1 MELDSRRNPNTGKE
15 TKENFLEEENFES
28 GEVFSHQIRKGQ
40 EVSFQRLL
48 CYKPRLGAFLIP
60 WSTAQRKSLYEE
72 MKIYLV
78 GCKVKAR
85 PGSGIKRR
93 EEIIKTQTE
102 DGPAPVTLS
111 GQLLLTQYSSNKG
124 ASHKHIVSTCCLPAL
139 CQRLGYKQ

>member
-1 MELDSRRNPNTGKE
+1 MED
-15 TKENFLEEENFES
+15 FLEEENFES

-40 EVSFQRLL
+40 EVSFQWLL
-48 CYKPRLGAFLIP
+48 RYKPRLGAFLIP
-60 WSTAQRKSLYEE
+60 WSTAQRKSLYE

-102 DGPAPVTLS
+102 DSPAPVTLS
-111 GQLLLTQYSSNKG
+111 WRLLLTQYSSNKG
-124 ASHKHIVSTCCLPAL
+124 ASHKHIMSTC
-139 CQRLGYKQ
+139 